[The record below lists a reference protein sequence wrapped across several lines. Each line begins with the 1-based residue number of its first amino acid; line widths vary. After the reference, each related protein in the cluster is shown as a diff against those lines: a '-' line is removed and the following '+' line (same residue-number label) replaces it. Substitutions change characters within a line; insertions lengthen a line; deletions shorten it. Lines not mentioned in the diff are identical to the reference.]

1 MPMPLTDDYFE
12 LFQSSPAP
20 APQASRKREPLRPM
34 RPSKEDPMEL
44 KNLKAHRVWMQSLV
58 AYAVT
63 GLVGL
68 CLFLVV
74 QSGAQYHTALVEN
87 QRLGDRLKLAQQN
100 NISYKAALDRK
111 FSLEVI
117 HNTALRDYHMV
128 PVEAGRV
135 KYLNISH
142 GDQRLD

>member
-1 MPMPLTDDYFE
+1 MPLTDDFFAPFE
-12 LFQSSPAP
+12 NTAS
-20 APQASRKREPLRPM
+20 APQIKPKRAPLRPL
-34 RPSKEDPMEL
+34 RPAEQDPIDQ

-74 QSGAQYHTALVEN
+74 QTGAQYHTALVEN

-100 NISYKAALDRK
+100 NVSYQARLERK

-117 HNTALRDYHMV
+117 HKTALQDYYMV

-135 KYLNISH
+135 RYLNISH

>member
-1 MPMPLTDDYFE
+1 MPMPLTDDFFAPFE
-12 LFQSSPAP
+12 ASAAP
-20 APQASRKREPLRPM
+20 EIKPRRAPLRPA
-34 RPSKEDPMEL
+34 RAPREDPMEL
-44 KNLKAHRVWMQSLV
+44 KNHKAHSVWMRTLV

-63 GLVGL
+63 GVVGL

-87 QRLGDRLKLAQQN
+87 QRLSERVQLAQQN
-100 NISYKAALDRK
+100 NISYKAALDRR

-117 HNTALRDYHMV
+117 HNTALRDFHMV

-135 KYLNISH
+135 RYLNISH

>member
-1 MPMPLTDDYFE
+1 MPLTDDFFAPFE
-12 LFQSSPAP
+12 NTAP
-20 APQASRKREPLRPM
+20 APQIKPKREPLRPM
-34 RPSKEDPMEL
+34 RPTKEDPMEL
-44 KNLKAHRVWMQSLV
+44 KNLRAHKVWMQSLV

-68 CLFLVV
+68 CLFMVV
-74 QSGAQYHTALVEN
+74 QTGAQYHTALVEN
-87 QRLGDRLKLAQQN
+87 QRLSDQLKLAQQN
-100 NISYKAALDRK
+100 NISYKAALDRR

-117 HNTALRDYHMV
+117 HNTALRDFHMV

-135 KYLNISH
+135 RYLNISH

>member
-1 MPMPLTDDYFE
+1 MPLTDDFFAPFE
-12 LFQSSPAP
+12 PSAV
-20 APQASRKREPLRPM
+20 PQAKPRREPLRPL

-44 KNLKAHRVWMQSLV
+44 KNLRAHKVWMQSLV

-74 QSGAQYHTALVEN
+74 QTGAQYHTALVKN
-87 QRLGDRLKLAQQN
+87 QELSEQLKLAQQN
-100 NISYKAALDRK
+100 SISYKAALERK

>member
-1 MPMPLTDDYFE
+1 MPMPLTDDFFAPFE
-12 LFQSSPAP
+12 NNAP
-20 APQASRKREPLRPM
+20 APEIKPRREPLRPL
-34 RPSKEDPMEL
+34 RPTKEDPMEL
-44 KNLKAHRVWMQSLV
+44 KNLKAHKVWMQTLV

-68 CLFLVV
+68 CLFMVV
-74 QSGAQYHTALVEN
+74 QTGAQYHTGLVEN
-87 QRLGDRLKLAQQN
+87 QQLSERLKLAEQN
-100 NISYKAALDRK
+100 NISYKAALERK

-117 HNTALRDYHMV
+117 HKTALQVYYMV

-135 KYLNISH
+135 RYMNISR

>member
-1 MPMPLTDDYFE
+1 MPMPLTDDFFAPFE
-12 LFQSSPAP
+12 NNAP
-20 APQASRKREPLRPM
+20 APQIKPKREPMRPM
-34 RPSKEDPMEL
+34 RPPKEDPMET
-44 KNLKAHRVWMQSLV
+44 KNLKAHRVWMQTLV

-63 GLVGL
+63 GIVGL

-74 QSGAQYHTALVEN
+74 QTGAQYHTALVDN
-87 QRLGDRLKLAQQN
+87 QQLNNRLKLAQQN
-100 NISYKAALDRK
+100 NISYKAALDRR

-117 HNTALRDYHMV
+117 HKTALQEYHMV

-135 KYLNISH
+135 KYMNISH